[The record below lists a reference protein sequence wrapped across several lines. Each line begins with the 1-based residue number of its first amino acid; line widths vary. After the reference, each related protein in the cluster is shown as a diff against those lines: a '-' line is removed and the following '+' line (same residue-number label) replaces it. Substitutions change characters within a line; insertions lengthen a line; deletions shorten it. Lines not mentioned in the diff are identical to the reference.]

1 MRELILNNE
10 ELLGIASEI
19 LRNSGVFRFKARGW
33 SMRPFLRQD
42 DILTITPV
50 DPASLK
56 PGDICLFRNG
66 HNHIVA
72 HRFVRRKTQND
83 DIFLH
88 FRSDSMIKNEDFIL
102 ENQLLGMVVEAQR
115 GKKVIRLTSRLYK
128 VLGLLWMKTMPVSN
142 YLYVFIVSL
151 ARSFK

>member
-1 MRELILNNE
+1 MMLVEIPDPEIILGVI
-10 ELLGIASEI
+10 LAFILGVGGLYAYYKI
-19 LRNSGVFRFKARGW
+19 
-33 SMRPFLRQD
+33 RP
-42 DILTITPV
+42 
-50 DPASLK
+50 
-56 PGDICLFRNG
+56 
-66 HNHIVA
+66 
-72 HRFVRRKTQND
+72 
-83 DIFLH
+83 
-88 FRSDSMIKNEDFIL
+88 MIKNEDFIL